1 MFLPKWDQ
9 QQPLQS
15 LLVNEGIMK
24 LRNLLALVLALAPM
38 PALAAGLTP
47 VKPLAGYTCM
57 MLNETAAQ
65 AMDFQHPVSFKL
77 RPFDTEPDI
86 APVGNQIAVKIGG
99 RVMNGYVETFDF
111 AFRPRWVAQK
121 YLAPYHAK
129 ADPSATC
136 TPTVM
141 SNGHL
146 GFKYGH

>member
-1 MFLPKWDQ
+1 
-9 QQPLQS
+9 
-15 LLVNEGIMK
+15 MK
-24 LRNLLALVLALAPM
+24 LRNLLALSLALAPI

-65 AMDFQHPVSFKL
+65 SMDFQHPVSFKL
-77 RPFDTEPDI
+77 NPSDNEPDV
-86 APVGNQIAVKIGG
+86 APVGNQVAVKTGSRI
-99 RVMNGYVETFDF
+99 VNGYVETVDF

-121 YLAPYHAK
+121 YLVPYHAK

-136 TPTVM
+136 APAIM

-146 GFKYGH
+146 GFKYAH